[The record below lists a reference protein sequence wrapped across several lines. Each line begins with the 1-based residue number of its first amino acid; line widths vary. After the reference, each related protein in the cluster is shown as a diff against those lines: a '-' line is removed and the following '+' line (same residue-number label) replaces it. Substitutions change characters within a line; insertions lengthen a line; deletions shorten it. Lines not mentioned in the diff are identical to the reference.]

1 MSDLSRVFVYRLC
14 HKVQS
19 WLVPWKLDSDGQEWT
34 TSLCVHS
41 ALSSFLCPRKAC
53 QWQHNNNLVLTT
65 QILIAYRLG
74 PRQQTI
80 CGVWTHGLL
89 EFTNIPCL
97 AAKSKRQTKV
107 FFDQVA
113 EKHVRV
119 NFSSPCVN
127 TTQTERDWISSILEA
142 QGVNCCQVTCLFV
155 NWKLWKWSKD
165 GDLAQDW

>member
-97 AAKSKRQTKV
+97 AAKSKSQTKV
-107 FFDQVA
+107 FWSGG
-113 EKHVRV
+113 KKGRVRKLQQ
-119 NFSSPCVN
+119 PMCEHN
-127 TTQTERDWISSILEA
+127 TNWERLNIIYSWGSGCELLWGNMS
-142 QGVNCCQVTCLFV
+142 VCQLKIV
-155 NWKLWKWSKD
+155 KIK
-165 GDLAQDW
+165 